1 MKVNLTMKCLCEQL
15 AGPDMILDPTCIGNL
30 WVFQNLEP
38 NDMEALATTAVRKR
52 YHSGEFIF
60 CQGDRAD
67 EMFLIKAGRV
77 KLTKLTEDG
86 SEITLD
92 IRKGGDIL
100 GESVLNEDTD
110 YSLTAVC
117 IEDTLTCGFSK
128 RAFEKLVLEHPSI
141 GLQVI
146 KNLGA
151 RIDSL
156 TSRVSNMSLTRL
168 ETRLYS
174 VLVTVAKEHGVRS
187 RRGFRI
193 QFPLTHEDLS
203 FLVGAHRV
211 SITRAL
217 KALKESG
224 RLSQEGKTLI
234 VYPEEAA

>member
-1 MKVNLTMKCLCEQL
+1 
-15 AGPDMILDPTCIGNL
+15 
-30 WVFQNLEP
+30 
-38 NDMEALATTAVRKR
+38 
-52 YHSGEFIF
+52 
-60 CQGDRAD
+60 
-67 EMFLIKAGRV
+67 
-77 KLTKLTEDG
+77 
-86 SEITLD
+86 
-92 IRKGGDIL
+92 
-100 GESVLNEDTD
+100 
-110 YSLTAVC
+110 
-117 IEDTLTCGFSK
+117 
-128 RAFEKLVLEHPSI
+128 
-141 GLQVI
+141 
-146 KNLGA
+146 
-151 RIDSL
+151 
-156 TSRVSNMSLTRL
+156 MSLSRL

>member
-1 MKVNLTMKCLCEQL
+1 MECLCEQL
-15 AGPDMILDPTCIGNL
+15 AGSGIELNPTCIGSL
-30 WVFQNLEP
+30 WIFQNLVAE
-38 NDMEALATTAVRKR
+38 DMTALAKAALRKKLR
-52 YHSGEFIF
+52 PGEIMFY
-60 CQGDRAD
+60 QGDRAV

-77 KLTKLTEDG
+77 KLTKLMEDG
-86 SEITLD
+86 SEFTLD
-92 IRKGGDIL
+92 IRKGGDII
-100 GESVLNEDTD
+100 GESVLNEDAD

-117 IEDTLTCGFSK
+117 MEDTLTCGFSK
-128 RAFEKLVLEHPSI
+128 AAFEKLVLEHPSI

-146 KNLGA
+146 KNLSL

-168 ETRLYS
+168 ETRLYN

-187 RRGFRI
+187 RNGFRI
-193 QFPLTHEDLS
+193 QFPLTHEELS

-224 RLSQEGKTLI
+224 RLAQEGKTLI